1 MVESNFISQIFIE
14 ENGLPTP
21 TPEIQH
27 ERNLAVY
34 DILQKNKFCLDDRLG
49 DSVPEGPFTLRLSIK
64 KSLLLLHIED
74 SRSKKKFEI
83 YLSLAPL
90 RPIIKD
96 YFEICKSYFD
106 AVKRLPPSQIET
118 VDMGRRGIHLEGS
131 KVLIER
137 LSGKVKTD
145 VPTAKRLF
153 TLVCALHF
161 K

>member
-1 MVESNFISQIFIE
+1 MVESNFIKQIFIE
-14 ENGLPTP
+14 ENGLPVP
-21 TPEIQH
+21 TPEIKH
-27 ERNLAVY
+27 ERDLAIY
-34 DILQKNKFCLDDRLG
+34 DILQNNKFYLDSRLG
-49 DSVPEGPFTLRLSIK
+49 NSLPKGPFVLRLSIK
-64 KSLLLLHIED
+64 KSLLVLLVED
-74 SRSKKKFEI
+74 LESKKTFEL
-83 YLSLAPL
+83 YLSLTLL

-118 VDMGRRGIHLEGS
+118 IDMGRRGIHLEGS

-145 VPTAKRLF
+145 IPTAKRLF